1 MLQLDDMPPRFREN
15 VGHRSR
21 RYTHSRRHIPV
32 SVASQ
37 PVCDVTESIPDI
49 ARMARTN
56 NKPIRRRRISA
67 FLPPASCG
75 VSSGGPL

>member
-1 MLQLDDMPPRFREN
+1 MLQLDDTSPRFREN

-21 RYTHSRRHIPV
+21 RYRNRDVPSHMD
-32 SVASQ
+32 VAAQ

-49 ARMARTN
+49 ARIARTN
-56 NKPIRRRRISA
+56 NKPFRRRRISA
-67 FLPPASCG
+67 FLPSASCG